1 MAFLRT
7 GSRGGMEPLYFHSRV
22 GKLCTEI
29 RADPKRRKHF
39 SYACKDCG
47 CVEVPRGCV
56 TVEGYL
62 KMKGSTVVRRGTLR
76 RRLQHPDLSSITWTA
91 CLVGRRGRYTDH
103 DFIQTFHRETALPP
117 AGVLQRSADAVGLR
131 LRVDYLGPSDA
142 PLNKGGWAARKERL
156 PAADSDASGAGAPAG
171 APPAAPAPSPAAAAG
186 AGGAAPADA
195 GDEPP
200 RRPESTGRPFL
211 PPFRLTLRSQ

>member
-1 MAFLRT
+1 MCST
-7 GSRGGMEPLYFHSRV
+7 
-22 GKLCTEI
+22 
-29 RADPKRRKHF
+29 
-39 SYACKDCG
+39 
-47 CVEVPRGCV
+47 
-56 TVEGYL
+56 L
-62 KMKGSTVVRRGTLR
+62 K
-76 RRLQHPDLSSITWTA
+76 RRLQHPDLQNPENPSRSWAVEWTA
-91 CLVGRRGRYTDH
+91 CRVGRRGRYTDH

-171 APPAAPAPSPAAAAG
+171 APPAAPAPSLAAAAG
-186 AGGAAPADA
+186 AGGAVPADA

-200 RRPESTGRPFL
+200 RRPESTGRPVL